1 MYTIKR
7 MWTTLN
13 EVVGVMEVYRT
24 SMLSVMGSEHGH
36 SFFLF
41 SFCFLFSILFG
52 LGLGSGYCCS
62 KRHQLLQ
69 GHRPSTKGKI
79 ASALF

>member
-13 EVVGVMEVYRT
+13 EVVGVVAVYRT

-36 SFFLF
+36 SFFYLAF
-41 SFCFLFSILFG
+41 VFFFLFCLD
-52 LGLGSGYCCS
+52 
-62 KRHQLLQ
+62 
-69 GHRPSTKGKI
+69 
-79 ASALF
+79 